1 MTDRGVFTPTRV
13 PQGSTDA
20 ALHFQSTV
28 EMVLGDLVNKSVIV
42 WIDDLLV
49 FADTAEEL
57 VNAIDAVLVKLD
69 KHGLLLS
76 PKKSALFLTEVRWCG
91 RIINRLGIGHDPERI
106 QALRDMPVPQ
116 TAAELQQF
124 LCASNWM
131 RSGLVDY
138 AQVAR
143 PLQERLD
150 ISLTGS
156 KKTKRIA
163 AGIKLNLTEAEVKC
177 FNDVKD
183 LLGNSAMLTFPDPA
197 KQLCVLSDA
206 SDYGWGLVVTQVGQ

>member
-1 MTDRGVFTPTRV
+1 
-13 PQGSTDA
+13 
-20 ALHFQSTV
+20 
-28 EMVLGDLVNKSVIV
+28 
-42 WIDDLLV
+42 
-49 FADTAEEL
+49 
-57 VNAIDAVLVKLD
+57 
-69 KHGLLLS
+69 
-76 PKKSALFLTEVRWCG
+76 
-91 RIINRLGIGHDPERI
+91 
-106 QALRDMPVPQ
+106 
-116 TAAELQQF
+116 
-124 LCASNWM
+124 M

-206 SDYGWGLVVTQVGQ
+206 SDYGWGLVVTQMGQWQDDVPIHEQHHELLVCMGGNFKGSALNWSVIEKESYPIVHACERLEYLLLRPQGFKLYCDHRNIVYLFAPNKELKKHVRGKLLRWSTKLLEYRYSIEHIEGIHNVWTDLISR